1 MLEIA
6 KRVAHNLS
14 KPISLELTI
23 KRTIRHVPSHH
34 QDQFYFERSKL
45 AAKNTEM
52 HEKIPVVC
60 ILGWAGSL
68 NHHVRKY
75 EQIYSQMG
83 YHTIYFAPTN
93 KTTFLQYRAHKTYTK
108 RFINMVHELGLTKN
122 PFITHMFS
130 NAGCFIV
137 YQHLLT
143 DPEGEFFKRN
153 HKSAIFDS
161 ALGLPHKPLKL
172 ISGINNLIR
181 PNISSTPLRY

>member
-1 MLEIA
+1 MQI
-6 KRVAHNLS
+6 KSFFNLYQ
-14 KPISLELTI
+14 LTI
-23 KRTIRHVPSHH
+23 KRGLRHLPTYH
-34 QDQFYFERSKL
+34 QDQFYFECSTLVK
-45 AAKNTEM
+45 KNSTDDQQQLYK
-52 HEKIPVVC
+52 KIPIVV

-75 EQIYSQMG
+75 ERIYSDMG
-83 YHTIYFAPTN
+83 YHTIHFAPTN
-93 KTTFLQYRAHKTYTK
+93 KLTFLQDSVHKSYS
-108 RFINMVHELGLTKN
+108 RRLVNMLHELNLTNN

-143 DPEGEFFKRN
+143 DPEGEFFRRN
-153 HKSAIFDS
+153 HKSAIYDS

-181 PNISSTPLRY
+181 PNISSAPLR